1 MLLTFN
7 ITIRVDLDVF
17 KAFLGAFLAFL
28 AVAMALRASIA
39 SILAYALA
47 SRATWQFNSLFLA
60 FIAF

>member
-1 MLLTFN
+1 
-7 ITIRVDLDVF
+7 
-17 KAFLGAFLAFL
+17 
-28 AVAMALRASIA
+28 MALRASIA